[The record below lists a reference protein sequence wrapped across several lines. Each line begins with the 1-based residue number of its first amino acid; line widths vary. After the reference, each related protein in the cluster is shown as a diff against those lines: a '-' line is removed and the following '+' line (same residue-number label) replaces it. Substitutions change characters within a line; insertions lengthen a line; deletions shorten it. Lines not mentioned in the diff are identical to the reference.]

1 MDQETLNSTQ
11 QPPYTESRKTKKGK
25 SMSHKLIVD
34 CSTGVTTEVE
44 LTAEEIAQREVDAA
58 AAVAARQ
65 AEEEAAAA
73 KAALKASAKA
83 KLIAGQALTAE
94 EADVL
99 VL

>member
-1 MDQETLNSTQ
+1 MPT
-11 QPPYTESRKTKKGK
+11 
-25 SMSHKLIVD
+25 KLIVD

-44 LTAEEIAQREVDAA
+44 LTAEEIAQREADAEAFA
-58 AAVAARQ
+58 AQKA

-73 KAALKASAKA
+73 KEALKASAKA
-83 KLIAGQALTAE
+83 KLIAGQPLTAE